1 MAKAM
6 EMKVGNPLRKLILL
20 KLADNANDKGECW
33 PSYKH
38 IADQCETSRRSVI
51 AHIDTLVEMGLVKIR
66 HRKAAQGNK
75 SNLYLL
81 DLSGGEK
88 SALPQRDKKGGENTS
103 PPPSEDTS
111 PPSAIDSPASAAGS
125 PPSETPAP
133 SPSAAAAPRTSHSLE
148 SVMEPVMEPVIGVD
162 GSEVDLTASEQG
174 VDENHPALRIDTT
187 QTANQ
192 LLAGHQP
199 RERFTMHF
207 DWQPSQRFSEI
218 CQVMGV
224 NLSLF
229 NEDQQEQTL
238 GEFRVY
244 WSSRDNQLNQTGWEH
259 KLANRVKALQV
270 TRAANDSQQ
279 TQQGKRAAVTASIMN
294 INDQDW

>member
-1 MAKAM
+1 MTLMAKAM
-6 EMKVGNPLRKLILL
+6 EIKVGNPLRKLILL

-51 AHIDTLVEMGLVKIR
+51 AHIDALVELGLINIR

-75 SNLYLL
+75 SNLYQL
-81 DLSGGEK
+81 DLSGGVK
-88 SALPQRDKKGGENTS
+88 TAPPKQGKKGGENTAL
-103 PPPSEDTS
+103 PPSEDTS
-111 PPSAIDSPASAAGS
+111 PPSAIDSP
-125 PPSETPAP
+125 PSEALAP
-133 SPSAAAAPRTSHSLE
+133 PPSAAAAPRTSHSSE
-148 SVMEPVMEPVIGVD
+148 SVMEPVMEPVAGVD
-162 GSEVDLTASEQG
+162 SSEINLTTSEHG
-174 VDENHPALRIDTT
+174 ADENHPALRLDTT
-187 QTANQ
+187 QTAEQ
-192 LLAGHQP
+192 LLKVHQP
-199 RERFTMHF
+199 RERFAMHF
-207 DWQPSQRFSEI
+207 DWQPSQRFGEV

-244 WSSRDNQLNQTGWEH
+244 WSSRDNLLNQTGWEH
-259 KLANRVKALQV
+259 KLANRVKSLQV
-270 TRAANDSQQ
+270 TQAANDSQQ
-279 TQQGKRAAVTASIMN
+279 SPQGKRAAVTASIMD